1 MMGTLAGK
9 TVLVTG
15 ASSGIGRHFAKV
27 LCVRGANVVAAA
39 RRVSA
44 LDTLA
49 AESDGPGR
57 IIPLALDV
65 TAVATIEDAVAEA
78 ERLAGPIDILV
89 NNAGI
94 APVRRALDYTV
105 ADFDAVFSTNV
116 RGSFFVAQA
125 VAKRM
130 VAAGR
135 EGRIVNTASVAGMV
149 VMPQMTAYGMT
160 KAAVI
165 HMTRCLAVEWARY
178 GIAVNAICPGYV
190 ETELNA
196 EFLASDAGQKVV
208 SALPRRRA
216 AVASDLEALL
226 LMLVD
231 GEAAR
236 CISGAAIPVDDA
248 YSLV

>member
-1 MMGTLAGK
+1 MGALVGK

-15 ASSGIGRHFAKV
+15 ASSGIGRHFARV
-27 LCVRGANVVAAA
+27 LCERGVTVVAAA

-44 LDTLA
+44 LEELA
-49 AESDGPGR
+49 EAAGGHGR
-57 IIPLALDV
+57 IVPLKLDV
-65 TAVATIEDAVAEA
+65 SEVDGIEAAIAEA
-78 ERLAGPIDILV
+78 ERLAGPIDALV

-94 APVRRALDYTV
+94 APVRRALDFGV
-105 ADFDAVFSTNV
+105 EDFDAMFATNV
-116 RGSFFVAQA
+116 RGSFFVAKA
-125 VAKRM
+125 VARRM

-135 EGRIVNTASVAGMV
+135 EGRIVNVASAAGLV
-149 VMPQMTAYGMT
+149 VMPQMTPYGMT

-165 HMTRCLAVEWARY
+165 HMTRCLAVEWARF

-196 EFLASDAGQKVV
+196 EFLGSEAGQKVV
-208 SALPRRRA
+208 AALPRRRA
-216 AVASDLEALL
+216 AVAADLDAVL
-226 LMLVD
+226 LMLID

-248 YSLV
+248 YSLM